1 MMIQSLSLLF
11 LLVGLTPLA
20 LCSSITV
27 KQLLH
32 VNWPVG
38 SGPIFTSGGVTRH
51 ATSTP
56 TAVFAQFLNS
66 PVEVTAYNASSGGH
80 PIWTLPHPASDSTQT
95 FFTSASARHAFDG
108 GGVEGAVDTIAL
120 FAEYN
125 WPSQCTL
132 YGMATTGAGAYG
144 AKGGVVW
151 SKYIPDCADGGEW
164 GQWRAID
171 WADDGSLAVV
181 QLFLSG
187 DTGNRTNLLLGLN
200 GATGEEVWRAEMAPN
215 SGGYGVMVAD
225 GGEWVVTGVD
235 TSTSQINRTAHV
247 LSTRTGEER
256 AQASLY
262 WNIPPGISAGGE
274 YLVGGGSASILL
286 YAWDAPLN
294 NYTLVLDARPPPSAG
309 IHNWLP
315 VDLDVSSYGDR
326 HYIGATFIDLNI
338 TIGRFVAWDLELL
351 EKGDPGALVCDSLL
365 DNDNGE
371 PDLSI
376 VRASGRY
383 FAVGTWGG
391 YWQHPEASQFLFM
404 AGQLAPL
411 WNFTSEGGINGLDLV
426 HTATSASTDTLYVGA
441 AGCGSFGGGGNGGD
455 AYFWEM
461 AVTP

>member
-247 LSTRTGEER
+247 LSTKTGEQR
-256 AQASLY
+256 AQANLY

-286 YAWDAPLN
+286 
-294 NYTLVLDARPPPSAG
+294 
-309 IHNWLP
+309 
-315 VDLDVSSYGDR
+315 
-326 HYIGATFIDLNI
+326 
-338 TIGRFVAWDLELL
+338 
-351 EKGDPGALVCDSLL
+351 
-365 DNDNGE
+365 
-371 PDLSI
+371 
-376 VRASGRY
+376 
-383 FAVGTWGG
+383 
-391 YWQHPEASQFLFM
+391 
-404 AGQLAPL
+404 
-411 WNFTSEGGINGLDLV
+411 
-426 HTATSASTDTLYVGA
+426 
-441 AGCGSFGGGGNGGD
+441 
-455 AYFWEM
+455 
-461 AVTP
+461 